1 MTQQM
6 LSEWTTIKWTPGP
19 KTTST
24 PSSTPATKRRLT
36 PWSVD
41 VPMRVARMLAAD
53 RYLLRKFCAT
63 RFGMQLHED
72 IVPIAEALD
81 RSLEVCGAG

>member
-1 MTQQM
+1 MK
-6 LSEWTTIKWTPGP
+6 LIEVRSHSDSRSGP
-19 KTTST
+19 ASHH
-24 PSSTPATKRRLT
+24 P
-36 PWSVD
+36 PWVL
-41 VPMRVARMLAAD
+41 VPERVARMLAAD

-81 RSLEVCGAG
+81 RSLEVRDAA

>member
-1 MTQQM
+1 
-6 LSEWTTIKWTPGP
+6 
-19 KTTST
+19 
-24 PSSTPATKRRLT
+24 
-36 PWSVD
+36 
-41 VPMRVARMLAAD
+41 MLAAD

-81 RSLEVCGAG
+81 RSLEMMAGDLLHVAGRSS

>member
-1 MTQQM
+1 MKLIEIRSTAGRS
-6 LSEWTTIKWTPGP
+6 LGLRWPG
-19 KTTST
+19 
-24 PSSTPATKRRLT
+24 RRAQ
-36 PWSVD
+36 SVSI
-41 VPMRVARMLAAD
+41 PERVARMLAAD

-81 RSLEVCGAG
+81 QSLEVCDGA

>member
-1 MTQQM
+1 MKHIEIRRQ
-6 LSEWTTIKWTPGP
+6 TPNVGGG
-19 KTTST
+19 SR
-24 PSSTPATKRRLT
+24 ARFVCR
-36 PWSVD
+36 
-41 VPMRVARMLAAD
+41 VPERVARMLAAD

-81 RSLEVCGAG
+81 RSLEVRDAA